1 MNDCVL
7 PEYFFQ
13 AAFFMTVIEQNNDFC
28 RRLTTMKW
36 YQSLGEKRLKIAR
49 FDTMNNV
56 CLLNLN
62 GFKRF

>member
-1 MNDCVL
+1 MV
-7 PEYFFQ
+7 
-13 AAFFMTVIEQNNDFC
+13 VIEQNNDFC

>member
-28 RRLTTMKW
+28 RRLKKTMKW
-36 YQSLGEKRLKIAR
+36 YQSLSENQQKIVR

-56 CLLNLN
+56 CLL
-62 GFKRF
+62 